1 MLTWGKMKHW
11 MMTVA
16 ISFTVSCA
24 AVNQLNLMTPKDEV
38 EIGRQASKEIEKEM
52 PMLKDE
58 AVVSYI
64 DSLGQAM
71 VKASNLTMF
80 EYHFNVVDTDDV
92 NAFALPGGYLYV
104 NRGLIETAETESEL
118 AGVIGHEI
126 GHVVGHHGARQIS
139 KQYGLAVLVEL
150 VAGGGG
156 NSSLA
161 RDIASQFASVGAGLT
176 LLKYGRLAEQE
187 SDAYA
192 VQFTS
197 KAGIHPEGV
206 AKFFEKL
213 LALHENQPEG
223 MEVWFTTH
231 PHTQERIQFV
241 RQEISKLPS
250 TAGLKMTSDHFA
262 SIKARVLANK
272 RTKPAPPET
281 EKRTFR

>member
-1 MLTWGKMKHW
+1 MGKFKALTFGKIKRW
-11 MMTVA
+11 MMTIVL
-16 ISFTVSCA
+16 SFTISCA
-24 AVNQLNLMTPKDEV
+24 AVNQLNLLTPNDEV
-38 EIGRQASKEIEKEM
+38 EIGRQASREIEKEM

-58 AVVSYI
+58 VVVAYI

-104 NRGLIETAETESEL
+104 NRGLIQTAETESEL

-150 VAGGGG
+150 IAGGGE

-161 RDIASQFASVGAGLT
+161 RDIASQFASFGAGLT

-206 AKFFEKL
+206 ATFFEKL
-213 LALHENQPEG
+213 LALHKNQPEG

-231 PHTQERIQFV
+231 PPTQERIQFV
-241 RQEISKLPS
+241 RQEIKKLPS
-250 TAGLKMTSDHFA
+250 TSGLKMTSDHFTH
-262 SIKARVLANK
+262 IKSRVLAYK
-272 RTKPAPPET
+272 KTKPTPS
-281 EKRTFR
+281 EKP

>member
-1 MLTWGKMKHW
+1 MGKFEIFRFEKLKQWMLVIGL
-11 MMTVA
+11 
-16 ISFTVSCA
+16 SFTVSCA
-24 AVNQLNLMTPKDEV
+24 AVNQLNLLTPQDEV
-38 EIGRQASKEIEKEM
+38 GIGRQAAKEVEKEM

-58 AVVSYI
+58 VVVAYV

-71 VKASNLTMF
+71 VKASGLAMF

-92 NAFALPGGYLYV
+92 NAFALPGGFLYV
-104 NRGLIETAETESEL
+104 NRGLIEAADTEAEL

-150 VAGGGG
+150 VAGGDE

-161 RDIASQFASVGAGLT
+161 RDIASQFASFGAGLT

-192 VQFTS
+192 VQFTY

-213 LALHENQPEG
+213 LALHANQPKG

-231 PHTQERIQFV
+231 PPTQERINFV
-241 RQEISKLPS
+241 RKEIAELPKK
-250 TAGLKMTSDHFA
+250 TDLKMTSARFED
-262 SIKARVLANK
+262 IKARVIANK
-272 RTKPAPPET
+272 K
-281 EKRTFR
+281 

>member
-1 MLTWGKMKHW
+1 MKTGKKLSFRTAKNGFIYIA
-11 MMTVA
+11 MM
-16 ISFTVSCA
+16 FTFSCA
-24 AVNQLNLMTPKDEV
+24 AVNQLNLLTAQDEV
-38 EIGRQASKEIEKEM
+38 GIGQQAAKEIEKEM
-52 PMLKDE
+52 PMYKDE
-58 AVVSYI
+58 VVVAYI

-80 EYHFNVVDTDDV
+80 EYHFQVVDTDDV

-150 VAGGGG
+150 VAGNDE

-161 RDIASQFASVGAGLT
+161 RDIAGQFASFGAGLT

-223 MEVWFTTH
+223 IAVWFTTH
-231 PHTQERIQFV
+231 PPTQERINFV
-241 RQEISKLPS
+241 RQEINKLPN
-250 TAGLKMTSDHFA
+250 TKGLRITSDRFNE
-262 SIKARVLANK
+262 IKARTLAGK
-272 RTKPAPPET
+272 KQKTT
-281 EKRTFR
+281 H